1 MPEGQILQILR
12 TYFTDILVATPDLV
26 NHSHQLGV
34 REFPI
39 DYFASTQNN
48 AKPFYISIRQNAEIS
63 QDETKVFI
71 NNLYALTNRQI
82 IGQAPLIVVVPRR
95 EELLFGILLY
105 WDYDKCYNNQNINWR
120 PLNADTARWLE
131 LQLQAHRQRIA
142 QLPEDY
148 LRIVKTINLNC
159 KELVEP
165 EIIYLRKFSNIYHMS
180 TPPILTEQERF
191 NRLLSGTPE
200 NEYPNDN
207 LDKLLIN
214 HIRTQ
219 YPEATVKSSIL
230 LFDVDLIKFRQK
242 KDKRIY
248 SQTIHMLPIR
258 YDHNGQIIGQAI
270 GELSVV
276 IEYYYYPNVFRQ
288 FGLRPLSEIVEIDE
302 QMAQEYQS
310 LLTTYEPFS
319 AINI

>member
-1 MPEGQILQILR
+1 MPEVQILQILR
-12 TYFTDILVATPDLV
+12 TYFNDILEAAPDLV
-26 NHSHQLGV
+26 NHAQQIGG
-34 REFPI
+34 RDFPI
-39 DYFASTQNN
+39 RYFAMTRNN
-48 AKPFYISIRQNAEIS
+48 AKPFYISIRQNVEIS
-63 QDETKVFI
+63 QNEINVFI
-71 NNLYALTNRQI
+71 NSLYTLTNRQL
-82 IGQAPLIVVVPRR
+82 IGQAPLIVIVPRR
-95 EELLFGILLY
+95 NELFFGILLY
-105 WDYDKCYNNQNINWR
+105 WDYDKCYNNQNIKWR
-120 PLNADTARWLE
+120 PLNADTVRWLE

-148 LRIVKTINLNC
+148 LRIVKTISLNC
-159 KELVEP
+159 QELVEA
-165 EIIYLRKFSNIYHMS
+165 EMIYLRKFSNIYHMS

-191 NRLLSGTPE
+191 NRLLTGTPE
-200 NEYPNDN
+200 DEYPNDN

-242 KDKRIY
+242 MDKRIY

-258 YDHNGQIIGQAI
+258 YNNNGLIIGRGNI
-270 GELSVV
+270 V
-276 IEYYYYPNVFRQ
+276 IENYYYPNVFRR